1 MQIQQTDIFGI
12 DQTSQLSLD
21 KNDPSYSQTRNCL
34 QLSHD
39 SSNEL
44 EGYVLTEQHSPETAQ
59 I

>member
-34 QLSHD
+34 QLSHVQQMNLRD
-39 SSNEL
+39 M
-44 EGYVLTEQHSPETAQ
+44 Y
-59 I
+59 